1 MNILITSAAS
11 DLAQGLASA
20 LSGEHQI
27 RLTDL
32 IDVETDFEFVR
43 SNLGHDEAT
52 NNLVQGIDAIVHVAQ
67 MPPSVLAEFNQ
78 SRKLRDRFPDTL
90 YL

>member
-20 LSGEHQI
+20 LSGAHQI

-43 SNLGHDEAT
+43 SDLGA
-52 NNLVQGIDAIVHVAQ
+52 
-67 MPPSVLAEFNQ
+67 
-78 SRKLRDRFPDTL
+78 R
-90 YL
+90 